1 MREENIQFNKL
12 LSLDNLCKLFMEIGI
27 SVNSEIDLAKYSYNR
42 EALHNSMNLLIRLG
56 FIDYQN
62 NVYLKKLHYEE
73 GDFVKNLIDGMLAL
87 YSDEIKD
94 SLSSKIHYSIED
106 KTIMLFKNS
115 IPLKYAGLFM
125 LLDESGEIVSSDN
138 KWLVVG
144 RGFRNL
150 FVTTKMKHAISI
162 EELKKQLDYESELG
176 EMAEEFV
183 IKIETEKLLS
193 KKIYKSPIR
202 ISLIDVT
209 AGFDILSYGEN
220 EDEEKYIEV
229 KSCGT
234 DYMFHFTK
242 NEIQTSKKYGDS
254 YWLYLF
260 NRLTM
265 SITEIQNP
273 YKLLFEE
280 NSSEWAKEPD
290 GYLIHRI

>member
-12 LSLDNLCKLFMEIGI
+12 LALDNLCKLFMEIGI
-27 SVNSEIDLAKYSYNR
+27 SVNNEMDLAKYSCNR

-62 NVYLKKLHYEE
+62 NVYLKKFHYEE

-94 SLSSKIHYSIED
+94 SLCSKIHYSIED

-144 RGFRNL
+144 KGFRNL

-162 EELKKQLDYESELG
+162 EALKKQLDYESELG

-229 KSCGT
+229 KSCGA
-234 DYMFHFTK
+234 DFMFHFTK
-242 NEIQTSKKYGDS
+242 NEIQTAKKYGDN

-260 NRLTM
+260 NRLTI
-265 SITEIQNP
+265 SVIEIQNP

-280 NSSEWAKEPD
+280 NSSDWAKEPD
-290 GYLIHRI
+290 GYLVHRI

>member
-27 SVNSEIDLAKYSYNR
+27 SVNSEMDLAKYSYNR
-42 EALHNSMNLLIRLG
+42 EALHNSMNLLMKLG
-56 FIDYQN
+56 FIDYQDN
-62 NVYLKKLHYEE
+62 IYLKKLHCIEKE
-73 GDFVKNLIDGMLAL
+73 FEKKLIGTMLAL
-87 YSDEIKD
+87 YSEEIRENFCDKV
-94 SLSSKIHYSIED
+94 HYSIEE
-106 KTIMLFKNS
+106 KTVTLFKNS
-115 IPLKYAGLFM
+115 IPLRYAGLFM
-125 LLDESGEIVSSDN
+125 LLDESGEIISSNN

-144 RGFRNL
+144 KEFRKHL
-150 FVTTKMKHAISI
+150 TTAKPKHSITI
-162 EELKKQLDYESELG
+162 EELRKRLVHESELG
-176 EMAEEFV
+176 EEAEEFV
-183 IKIETEKLLS
+183 LNLETERLL
-193 KKIYKSPIR
+193 KRKIYKSPTR

-209 AGFDILSYGEN
+209 AGFDILSYGED
-220 EDEEKYIEV
+220 EAEEKYIEV

-242 NEIQTSKKYGDS
+242 NEILTAKKYEDR

-273 YKLLFEE
+273 YKLLFED